1 MVQKNIMY
9 PTKIVAGAT
18 VANPDAVVPL
28 MVNQLFPTWFIVIFL
43 FAILAAAMSTA
54 SSLFHTAG
62 AAISRDVYEKG
73 YLKTPLDPTRSLLYT
88 RIVTLILVIVTL
100 VVTLMPLDVVAFM
113 TAFFFG
119 LIACT
124 FLAPYTFMLYWKKT
138 SRVGVWVG
146 LLGGFIFTMLW
157 YMLIYFKTAPKIIGA
172 SLIGNYQINMLDPIF
187 IGLPLSF
194 ALTYIFS
201 VLYKQDKDEQKIAVR
216 TFKSLKSP

>member
-1 MVQKNIMY
+1 
-9 PTKIVAGAT
+9 
-18 VANPDAVVPL
+18 
-28 MVNQLFPTWFIVIFL
+28 
-43 FAILAAAMSTA
+43 
-54 SSLFHTAG
+54 
-62 AAISRDVYEKG
+62 
-73 YLKTPLDPTRSLLYT
+73 
-88 RIVTLILVIVTL
+88 
-100 VVTLMPLDVVAFM
+100 
-113 TAFFFG
+113 
-119 LIACT
+119 
-124 FLAPYTFMLYWKKT
+124 MLYWKKT

-146 LLGGFIFTMLW
+146 LLGEFIFTMLW